1 MTYTHLIW
9 DFNGTLYDD
18 VQAGIESAN
27 RLLASHQLP
36 IFTSAEQYRAT
47 FGFPVVD
54 YYVRMG
60 FDFSKTPFDELAHEW
75 LPYYLESSADCG
87 LQTGVPALLEVARRQ
102 GVRQSIISAAECNL
116 LDSQITKLGIR
127 PYFDEILGLGD
138 IHAKSKEDIALRWRE
153 RNPTAR
159 PLFLGDTTHDAEVA
173 KAMGADCVL
182 MTCGHQSRAVLERA
196 ESLFV
201 ADSFSEVACRIFG
214 ETL

>member
-36 IFTSAEQYRAT
+36 IFTSTEQYRAT

-75 LPYYLESSADCG
+75 LP
-87 LQTGVPALLEVARRQ
+87 
-102 GVRQSIISAAECNL
+102 
-116 LDSQITKLGIR
+116 
-127 PYFDEILGLGD
+127 
-138 IHAKSKEDIALRWRE
+138 
-153 RNPTAR
+153 
-159 PLFLGDTTHDAEVA
+159 
-173 KAMGADCVL
+173 
-182 MTCGHQSRAVLERA
+182 
-196 ESLFV
+196 
-201 ADSFSEVACRIFG
+201 
-214 ETL
+214 